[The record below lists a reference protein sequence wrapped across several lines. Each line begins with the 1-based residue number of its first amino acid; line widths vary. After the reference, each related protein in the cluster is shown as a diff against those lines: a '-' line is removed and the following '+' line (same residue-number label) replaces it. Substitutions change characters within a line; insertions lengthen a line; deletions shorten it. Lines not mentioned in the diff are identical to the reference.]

1 MFTNILL
8 VCVGNICRSPMAEG
22 LLKHHLA
29 QSAQTNHLL
38 TSAGLN
44 ALVGHKADEK
54 ACHVL
59 IQKGIDISSHRACQ
73 LNSVMVRKADLI
85 LVMETSHKKAIEDNE
100 PGARGKVFR
109 LGEWGKFEIA
119 DPYQKDLS
127 IFEDSALLIEQGIN
141 QWLTKL

>member
-1 MFTNILL
+1 
-8 VCVGNICRSPMAEG
+8 MAEG
-22 LLKHHLA
+22 LLKHQLA
-29 QSAQTNHLL
+29 QLTKTNHFV

-54 ACHVL
+54 ACQVL
-59 IQKGIDISSHRACQ
+59 MQKGIDISSHRASQ

-85 LVMETSHKKAIEDNE
+85 LVMETLHKEAIEDNE

-127 IFEDSALLIEQGIN
+127 IFENSAFLIEQGIS

>member
-1 MFTNILL
+1 
-8 VCVGNICRSPMAEG
+8 MAEG
-22 LLKHHLA
+22 LLKHQLT
-29 QSAQTNHLL
+29 QLTKTSYFV

-59 IQKGIDISSHRACQ
+59 MQKGIDISSHRACQ

-85 LVMETSHKKAIEDNE
+85 LVMETLHKKAIEDNE

-109 LGEWGKFEIA
+109 LGEWGKFEIT
-119 DPYQKDLS
+119 DPYQKDLPV
-127 IFEDSALLIEQGIN
+127 FENSALLIEQGVN
-141 QWLTKL
+141 QWLTKF